1 MLDDSDP
8 ADAKRWSWNP
18 SPSSAQVPGPVVYG
32 YMRLPSS
39 NPARRAALART
50 LRGYCDKHELVL
62 AGVFT
67 DSGDEKAWTPGF
79 ASLVDAILT
88 DGSYGVVVPSLA
100 HLGARQL
107 ATQRSAAITRTGRR
121 LMLMHSAPIR
131 ATAGRA
137 W

>member
-1 MLDDSDP
+1 MEP
-8 ADAKRWSWNP
+8 ITEQREI
-18 SPSSAQVPGPVVYG
+18 PGPVVYG
-32 YMRLPSS
+32 YLRLPSP
-39 NPARRAALART
+39 NPARRAALARA

-79 ASLVDAILT
+79 AGLIDAILT
-88 DGSYGVVVPSLA
+88 GGSYGVVVPSLA

-107 ATQRSAAITRTGRR
+107 AAQRLAAITGTGRR
-121 LMLMHSAPIR
+121 LMLMHSAPNR
-131 ATAGRA
+131 ATARRA